1 MSREHSYNPWDLY
14 NSDSRVKRVMD
25 SLVDGTFSREQPEIF
40 RDIYNSLPGS
50 GRADEYFVLKD
61 FASYAEAQKRLERMY
76 KDKEAW
82 AKAAVLN
89 TARSGKFSSDRT
101 IKEYAEEIWNLK
113 PLHIEL

>member
-1 MSREHSYNPWDLY
+1 M
-14 NSDSRVKRVMD
+14 
-25 SLVDGTFSREQPEIF
+25 
-40 RDIYNSLPGS
+40 
-50 GRADEYFVLKD
+50 LKD